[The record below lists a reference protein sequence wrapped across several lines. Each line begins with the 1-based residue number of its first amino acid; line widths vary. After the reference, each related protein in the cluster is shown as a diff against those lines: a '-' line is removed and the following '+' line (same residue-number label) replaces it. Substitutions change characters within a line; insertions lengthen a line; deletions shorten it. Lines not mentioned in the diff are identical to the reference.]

1 MVSQVTD
8 FFLVFLIQRDEQRVE
23 YLLQRHIQEPVKYMM
38 EYFSENRSK
47 KEEKIEAKNLPHRCL
62 TGPLMCLYIVLKI
75 KSKFDR
81 LRFISKALSPD
92 HSHHS
97 LIQCKIIT
105 FYKMGCFKLVKQ
117 HIWLTH
123 LQLAIKQFSRY
134 SKNIFRVFCCFLLT
148 D

>member
-1 MVSQVTD
+1 
-8 FFLVFLIQRDEQRVE
+8 
-23 YLLQRHIQEPVKYMM
+23 M

-47 KEEKIEAKNLPHRCL
+47 KEEKIEAKNLPHRRL

-105 FYKMGCFKLVKQ
+105 FYKMGCFQ
-117 HIWLTH
+117 
-123 LQLAIKQFSRY
+123 A
-134 SKNIFRVFCCFLLT
+134 C
-148 D
+148 